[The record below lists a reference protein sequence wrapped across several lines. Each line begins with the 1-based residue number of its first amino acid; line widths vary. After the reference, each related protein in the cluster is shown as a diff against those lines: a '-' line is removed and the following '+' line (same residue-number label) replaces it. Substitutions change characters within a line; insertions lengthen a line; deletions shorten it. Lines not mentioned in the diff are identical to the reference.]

1 MSVLLLY
8 LSFALII
15 SFLCSLLESVILSV
29 THAYIALLIK
39 RKHRSGRMLKEM
51 KKNINHSLAAILT
64 LNTIANVVGA
74 TGVGAQSYQLFGK
87 EWVAVASGTLT
98 LLILVCSEIIPKT
111 LGVVY
116 WKKLAPEAAYLIKI
130 LTVITFPIVIILE
143 AISNFITRK
152 GHLVK
157 ITRDEIKVLAEIG
170 ASEGILIEKES
181 RIIKN
186 LLLLNEM
193 RVEDILTPRAVIFAF
208 QKDQTV
214 EEVIT
219 KNSPIPF
226 SRISIFNKGLD
237 DIIGFVHQK
246 ELLEE
251 YYTGNKNKKLEELV
265 NPIYA
270 VPESKPIA
278 DLLDEFISR
287 REHIFLVIDEYGGTA
302 GIVTLE
308 DAIETLLGVEIVDEF
323 DSVEDMRA
331 LALEKWKS
339 RRKKR
344 TSL

>member
-1 MSVLLLY
+1 MGVLLLY
-8 LSFALII
+8 LFFALII
-15 SFLCSLLESVILSV
+15 SFFCSLLESVILSV

-39 RKHRSGRMLKEM
+39 RKHRSGRMLEKM

-74 TGVGAQSYQLFGK
+74 AGVGAQSYQLFGK

-111 LGVVY
+111 LGAVY

-130 LTVITFPIVIILE
+130 LAVITFPIVIILE
-143 AISNFITRK
+143 AISRFITRK
-152 GHLVK
+152 GHQVK

-193 RVEDILTPRAVIFAF
+193 RVEDILTPRAVILVF
-208 QKDQTV
+208 QKDQNV

-219 KNSPIPF
+219 RNSSIPF
-226 SRISIFNKGLD
+226 SRIPIFNKGLD

-251 YYTGNKNKKLEELV
+251 YYTGNKSKKLKKLV

-323 DSVEDMRA
+323 DSVEDMRS

>member
-1 MSVLLLY
+1 
-8 LSFALII
+8 
-15 SFLCSLLESVILSV
+15 
-29 THAYIALLIK
+29 
-39 RKHRSGRMLKEM
+39 MLKKM
-51 KKNINHSLAAILT
+51 KKNINYPLAAILT

-87 EWVAVASGTLT
+87 EWVAVTSGILT

-111 LGVVY
+111 LGAVY
-116 WKKLAPEAAYLIKI
+116 WKKIAPEAAYLIKI
-130 LTVITFPIVIILE
+130 LTIITFPIVFILE
-143 AISNFITRK
+143 AVSSFIARK
-152 GHLVK
+152 GGYQVK

-193 RVEDILTPRAVIFAF
+193 RVEDILTPRAVILAF

-214 EEVIT
+214 EEVID
-219 KNSPIPF
+219 KNSPISF
-226 SRISIFNKGLD
+226 SRIPIFDRGLD

-246 ELLEE
+246 EFLEE
-251 YYTGNKNKKLEELV
+251 YYTGNKSKKLEKLV

-323 DSVEDMRA
+323 DSVDDMRA
-331 LALEKWKS
+331 HALEKWK
-339 RRKKR
+339 RKRKKH